1 MMPDGNNKEIT
12 KGCYTHEFFYKTLTR
27 IRLLPENV
35 LAAIT
40 DEQVYENDPGLGL
53 SKVNK

>member
-1 MMPDGNNKEIT
+1 MKYECLTFILMMPDGNNKEIT

-40 DEQVYENDPGLGL
+40 DE
-53 SKVNK
+53 